1 MSARFEETL
10 IRHCAA
16 TLAGH
21 KCGSLFSYRPQADES
36 LSENAAELDALL
48 RKKGIR
54 VRVLRERETDG
65 LVYVY
70 RPRMLEERLQQP
82 DVRAFLAE
90 MGYAAFETDAA
101 LETLSRTVCA
111 GAEFPHEIGVFL
123 GYPLEDV
130 IGFIRNKGQ
139 CFCCLGCW
147 KAYSNEAQARR
158 VFALYEKCR
167 NVYLS
172 CYRRGF
178 GVARLTV
185 AA

>member
-1 MSARFEETL
+1 MNTSNL
-10 IRHCAA
+10 SQ
-16 TLAGH
+16 LAGELRTH
-21 KCGSLFSYRPQADES
+21 DIACEVHGEADPAVGGTACDS
-36 LSENAAELDALL
+36 RA
-48 RKKGIR
+48 
-54 VRVLRERETDG
+54 
-65 LVYVY
+65 
-70 RPRMLEERLQQP
+70 
-82 DVRAFLAE
+82 VRA
-90 MGYAAFETDAA
+90 GTD
-101 LETLSRTVCA
+101 
-111 GAEFPHEIGVFL
+111 FPHEIGVFL

>member
-1 MSARFEETL
+1 MSARFEEAL

-21 KCGSLFSYRPQADES
+21 KCGSLFSYRPQKSES
-36 LSENAAELDALL
+36 LSENAAELDGLL
-48 RKKGIR
+48 REKGIR
-54 VRVLRERETDG
+54 VRILREREADG

-70 RPRMLEERLQQP
+70 RPRMLEARLRQA
-82 DVRAFLAE
+82 DIRAFLAE
-90 MGYAAFETDAA
+90 IGYTVFEPESA
-101 LETLSRTVCA
+101 LEALARAVCEHA
-111 GAEFPHEIGVFL
+111 DFPHEIGVFL

-130 IGFIRNKGQ
+130 LGFIRNNGE

-167 NVYLS
+167 SVYLR

>member
-1 MSARFEETL
+1 M
-10 IRHCAA
+10 
-16 TLAGH
+16 
-21 KCGSLFSYRPQADES
+21 
-36 LSENAAELDALL
+36 
-48 RKKGIR
+48 
-54 VRVLRERETDG
+54 RVLRERDADG

-70 RPRMLEERLQQP
+70 RPRMLEERLQQT
-82 DVRAFLAE
+82 DIRAFLSE
-90 MGYAAFETDAA
+90 MGYTAFDPEAA
-101 LETLSRTVCA
+101 LETLSRAVRA
-111 GAEFPHEIGVFL
+111 GTDFPHEIGVFL

>member
-1 MSARFEETL
+1 MSTRFEEAL

-21 KCGSLFSYRPQADES
+21 KCGSLFSYRPEASES
-36 LSENAAELDALL
+36 LLNDAAELDDLL
-48 RKKGIR
+48 REKGIR
-54 VRVLRERETDG
+54 VRVLRERDADG

-70 RPRMLEERLQQP
+70 RPRMLEARLQQA

-90 MGYAAFETDAA
+90 MGYTAFDLDTA
-101 LETLSRTVCA
+101 LDTLARAVCA
-111 GAEFPHEIGVFL
+111 GTDFPHEIGIFL

-167 NVYLS
+167 NVYLR
-172 CYRRGF
+172 CYQQGF